1 MFEKSSNPIF
11 SRTKFN
17 ASAYTTDQSQVM
29 TMNGTINKTFIM
41 LLMVIVSASL
51 TWKAALPYS
60 ISATGGVSLYNPGLV
75 SMLMIGGLIGGLIA
89 ALVTVFKKEWAGITA
104 PIYAIFEGLFLGGLS
119 AWVESMF
126 PGLVIKAVMLT
137 FGVFFLMLMAYRLQ
151 IIKPTQ
157 KLMMGIMIATGA
169 IALFYL
175 VQMIL
180 NMFGVMLPTQGNGLI
195 GIGFSVV
202 VVAIA
207 ALNLI
212 LDFKMV
218 EDGVAQ
224 RAPKFMEWYASFGLL
239 VTLVWL
245 YIEILHLL
253 MKLQSRN

>member
-17 ASAYTTDQSQVM
+17 TSAYVTDQSQLM
-29 TMNGTINKTFIM
+29 TLNGTINKTFAM
-41 LLMVIVSASL
+41 LLMVIVSASI
-51 TWKAALPYS
+51 TWRAALPYTVTVDG
-60 ISATGGVSLYNPGLV
+60 ISLYNPGLV
-75 SMLMIGGLIGGLIA
+75 STLMITGIIGGLIA

-119 AWVESMF
+119 AIVEAMF

-137 FGVFFLMLMAYRLQ
+137 FGVFFLMLLAYRMQ

-157 KLMMGIMIATGA
+157 KLMMGIVIATGA

-180 NMFGVMLPTQGNGLI
+180 NMFGVVLPTQQNGLI

-224 RAPKFMEWYASFGLL
+224 NAPKYFEWYASFGLM
-239 VTLVWL
+239 VTLIWL
-245 YIEILHLL
+245 YIEILNLL
-253 MKLQSRN
+253 MKLQSRD

>member
-11 SRTKFN
+11 SKTKFN
-17 ASAYTTDQSQVM
+17 SSAYVTDQSQVM
-29 TMNGTINKTFIM
+29 TMNGTINKTFAM
-41 LLMVIVSASL
+41 LLMVIVSASI
-51 TWKAALPYS
+51 TWRAALPYTETAEG
-60 ISATGGVSLYNPGLV
+60 ISLYNPGLV
-75 SMLMIGGLIGGLIA
+75 MTLMMTGLIGGLIS
-89 ALVTVFKKEWAGITA
+89 ALVTIFKKEWSMVTA
-104 PIYAIFEGLFLGGLS
+104 PIYAIFQGLFLGGLS
-119 AWVESMF
+119 ATVEAMF

-137 FGVFFLMLMAYRLQ
+137 FGVFFLMLMAYRMQ

-157 KLMMGIMIATGA
+157 KLMMGIFIATAA

-180 NMFGVMLPTQGNGLI
+180 NMFGIILPTQENGLI

-218 EDGVAQ
+218 EDGVANN
-224 RAPKFMEWYASFGLL
+224 APKYFEWFASFGLM
-239 VTLVWL
+239 VTLIWL

-253 MKLQSRN
+253 MKLQSRD

>member
-17 ASAYTTDQSQVM
+17 SSAYTTDQSQVM
-29 TMNGTINKTFIM
+29 TMNGTINKTFAM

-51 TWKAALPYS
+51 TWKA
-60 ISATGGVSLYNPGLV
+60 SLVYNADRHIFELQNLGLV
-75 SMLMIGGLIGGLIA
+75 SGLMMLGLIGGLIA
-89 ALVTVFKKEWAGITA
+89 AFVTIFKKEWAGITA
-104 PIYAIFEGLFLGGLS
+104 PIYAILEGLFLGGLS
-119 AWVESMF
+119 AFVEMRF

-137 FGVFFLMLMAYRLQ
+137 FGVFFLMLMAYRMQ

-169 IALFYL
+169 IALFYF

-180 NMFGVMLPTQGNGLI
+180 NMFGVILPTQGNGMI

-224 RAPKFMEWYASFGLL
+224 GAPKFMEWYASFGLL

-245 YIEILHLL
+245 YIEILNLL

>member
-29 TMNGTINKTFIM
+29 TMNGTINKTFTM

-51 TWKAALPYS
+51 TWKAALPYTQT
-60 ISATGGVSLYNPGLV
+60 ATGISLYNPGLV
-75 SMLMIGGLIGGLIA
+75 SMLMISGLIGGLIA
-89 ALVTVFKKEWAGITA
+89 ALITVFKKEWAGVTA
-104 PIYAIFEGLFLGGLS
+104 PIYAICEGLFLGGLS
-119 AWVESMF
+119 AWVEAMF

-137 FGVFFLMLMAYRLQ
+137 FGVFFLMLMAYRMQ

-169 IALFYL
+169 IALFYF

-180 NMFGVMLPTQGNGLI
+180 NMFGVMLPTQGNGMI

-224 RAPKFMEWYASFGLL
+224 GAPKFMEWYASFGLL

-245 YIEILHLL
+245 YIEILNLL

>member
-17 ASAYTTDQSQVM
+17 TSAYVTDQSQVM
-29 TMNGTINKTFIM
+29 TLNGTINKTFAM
-41 LLMVIVSASL
+41 LLMVIVSASI
-51 TWKAALPYS
+51 TWRAALPYTVTVDG
-60 ISATGGVSLYNPGLV
+60 ISLYNPGLV
-75 SMLMIGGLIGGLIA
+75 NTLMITGVIGGLIA
-89 ALVTVFKKEWAGITA
+89 ALVTVFKKEWSGITA

-119 AWVESMF
+119 AIVEAMF

-137 FGVFFLMLMAYRLQ
+137 FGVFFLMLLAYRMQ

-157 KLMMGIMIATGA
+157 KLMMGIFIATGA

-180 NMFGVMLPTQGNGLI
+180 NMFGVVLPTQQNGLI

-224 RAPKFMEWYASFGLL
+224 NAPKYFEWYASFGLM
-239 VTLVWL
+239 VTLIWL
-245 YIEILHLL
+245 YIEILNLL
-253 MKLQSRN
+253 MKLQSRD